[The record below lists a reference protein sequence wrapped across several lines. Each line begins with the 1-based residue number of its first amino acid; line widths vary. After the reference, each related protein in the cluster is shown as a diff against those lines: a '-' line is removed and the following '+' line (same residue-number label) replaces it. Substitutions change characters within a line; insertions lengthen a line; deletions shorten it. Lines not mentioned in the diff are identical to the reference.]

1 MRDSE
6 LKRLDFE
13 NTLFILFIFL
23 CLINIDA
30 NNKTKEYVKTNDIN
44 FKNEAD
50 NMFILT
56 ITVSIFI
63 YLYYFNRN
71 YNAYK
76 NASKR
81 NKKLLEV
88 KVYGSLLL
96 VIGAVLLL
104 YFQKNQTSFI
114 DSPAL

>member
-6 LKRLDFE
+6 LKKLDFE
-13 NTLFILFIFL
+13 NALFILFIFL
-23 CLINIDA
+23 CFTNIDA
-30 NNKTKEYVKTNDIN
+30 NNKTKEYIKTGDVN
-44 FKNEAD
+44 FKKEAND
-50 NMFILT
+50 MFVLT
-56 ITVSIFI
+56 ISVSIFI

-71 YNAYK
+71 YNIYK
-76 NASKR
+76 NASKN

-104 YFQKNQTSFI
+104 YFQKKQTSFI